1 MEIVSIE
8 KKTFEEMVAQ
18 TDAFVE
24 KVAALQL
31 KGDAKRLK
39 SCNRAFF
46 KKFLT
51 A

>member
-24 KVAALQL
+24 KVAALQR
-31 KGDAKRLK
+31 KGMPKGSASGSRAKR
-39 SCNRAFF
+39 SAGS
-46 KKFLT
+46 
-51 A
+51 